1 MEMFDLSGKVAMVT
15 GANGGI
21 GLAMATALGRA
32 GAEVMNVGR
41 NREKCEAT
49 VKRLQG
55 GGLRVT
61 YFAAD
66 LTDEAACRD
75 AVAATLSS
83 FGRLD
88 ILVNCAGITVRKQP
102 EDLTLGE
109 WNSILAT
116 NLTAGFLCSQA
127 ALPAMREQGGG
138 KIVNVGSMHMLFA
151 ASHTAAYG
159 ASKGGLLQL
168 TKSLAV
174 AWAKHNVQVN
184 AVLPGYIESELLQ
197 SALQQVPGLEQRVLG
212 RTPAARWGRPEDLDG
227 AVIFLASQ
235 ASNFITGASIVI
247 DGGYSIYG

>member
-1 MEMFDLSGKVAMVT
+1 
-15 GANGGI
+15 
-21 GLAMATALGRA
+21 
-32 GAEVMNVGR
+32 
-41 NREKCEAT
+41 
-49 VKRLQG
+49 
-55 GGLRVT
+55 
-61 YFAAD
+61 
-66 LTDEAACRD
+66 
-75 AVAATLSS
+75 
-83 FGRLD
+83 
-88 ILVNCAGITVRKQP
+88 
-102 EDLTLGE
+102 
-109 WNSILAT
+109 
-116 NLTAGFLCSQA
+116 
-127 ALPAMREQGGG
+127 MREQGGG

-151 ASHTAAYG
+151 ASHTAAYA